1 MIQTLRVTS
10 AASTKDLTRLAS
22 VKSELSIPDATT
34 TQDAWLADAIRQ
46 ASDGIAAYCRRPEGF
61 GRETL
66 EETFR
71 ASIAGASA
79 PSLVLGRDIAPA
91 ITSVVE
97 DGTALLAAEYLLD
110 GSLLRRLENDEIAA
124 WDAAKIVVVY
134 QAGYTLLA
142 GLPYDVER
150 CAIDLVV
157 RAYNA
162 RGRDPGLRSE
172 RILDVI
178 AQSWDTPG
186 GDGFKGGLPRD
197 VADRLD
203 PYIRWAV

>member
-1 MIQTLRVTS
+1 MIQTLRVTT
-10 AASTKDLTRLAS
+10 AATTKDLTRLAT
-22 VKSELSIPDATT
+22 VKAELSIADAVT
-34 TQDAWLADAIRQ
+34 TQDSWLTDAIRQ
-46 ASDGIAAYCRRPEGF
+46 ASDGIGAYCRRREGL
-61 GRETL
+61 GRETV

-71 ASIAGASA
+71 TGGHESAASLILS
-79 PSLVLGRDIAPA
+79 RDIEPS

-97 DGTALLAAEYLLD
+97 DGETLLATEYLLE
-110 GSLLRRLENDEIAA
+110 GALLRRLEDDRVVA
-124 WDAAKIVVVY
+124 WNAAKIVVVY
-134 QAGYTLLA
+134 QAGFTLLS

-150 CAIDLVV
+150 CCIDLVV

>member
-1 MIQTLRVTS
+1 MIQTLTVTT
-10 AASTKDLTRLAS
+10 AASTRDLTRLAT
-22 VKSELSIPDATT
+22 VKAELSIGDT
-34 TQDAWLADAIRQ
+34 TQDAWLTDAIRQ

-61 GRETL
+61 GRETV

-71 ASIAGASA
+71 ARYAGQAVS
-79 PSLVLGRDIAPA
+79 SLILGRDIAPA

-110 GSLLRRLENDEIAA
+110 GSLLRRLEDDRPVCWN
-124 WDAAKIVVVY
+124 AAKIVVVY
-134 QAGYTLLA
+134 QAGYTLLS

-150 CAIDLVV
+150 CCIDLVV

-186 GDGFKGGLPRD
+186 GNGFKDGLPTD
-197 VADRLD
+197 VADRLA
-203 PYIRWAV
+203 PYRKWVVA

>member
-1 MIQTLRVTS
+1 MIQTLTVTT
-10 AASTKDLTRLAS
+10 AAATRDLTRLAT
-22 VKSELSIPDATT
+22 VKTELSIGDT
-34 TQDAWLADAIRQ
+34 TQDAWLTDAIRQ

-61 GRETL
+61 GRETV

-71 ASIAGASA
+71 ARYAGQAVS
-79 PSLVLGRDIAPA
+79 SLILGRDIAPA

-110 GSLLRRLENDEIAA
+110 GSLLRRLEDDRPTSWN
-124 WDAAKIVVVY
+124 AAKIVVVY
-134 QAGYTLLA
+134 QAGYTLLS

-186 GDGFKGGLPRD
+186 GDGFKGGLPTD

-203 PYIRWAV
+203 PYRKWVVA